1 VDKSAIFFKI
11 FPEQVLVGYP
21 KQSTDEKNDDSNEH
35 DVPEEPL
42 AGISTKRVSPQIPK
56 PKEEFSIE

>member
-1 VDKSAIFFKI
+1 MDKSAIFFKI

-21 KQSTDEKNDDSNEH
+21 KQSNDEKNDDSNEH
-35 DVPEEPL
+35 DPEEPL
-42 AGISTKRVSPQIPK
+42 AGISTKRVSPQIPN

>member
-1 VDKSAIFFKI
+1 MDKSAIFFKI

-21 KQSTDEKNDDSNEH
+21 KQSNDEKNDDSNER
-35 DVPEEPL
+35 DVSEEPL
-42 AGISTKRVSPQIPK
+42 AGVWTTRVSPQIPK